1 MDHTITSSGGQAAWG
16 ETEDV
21 TTGRFAPSPSGPLH
35 VGNLRTA
42 LVAWCA
48 ARHDGGSFLVR
59 VEDLTTGA
67 APVAE
72 QSQLDDLAAL
82 GLDHDG
88 EVVRQS
94 DRTAAYDAAVDR
106 LTAAGLTYEC
116 VCTRAEVRREVE
128 AAAAAPHGFAD
139 DSYPG
144 TCRSLTPEQL
154 AAKVREGRVPSLR
167 LRADDATVV
176 ARDLR
181 LGELTAV
188 VDDFVLRRADGVAAY
203 NLAVVV
209 DDAAQGVDQVVRGDD
224 LWRTTPRHVLLQRL
238 LGLPTP
244 DYLHVPLVLGP
255 DGRRLA
261 KRHGAI
267 RLADLRTQGVGP
279 DEVRDRL
286 AVSLGLS
293 APGEHAPT
301 HVLAERFDARTMPVE
316 PWVWD

>member
-1 MDHTITSSGGQAAWG
+1 M
-16 ETEDV
+16 

-48 ARHDGGSFLVR
+48 ARHDGGRFLLR

-88 EVVRQS
+88 AVLRQS
-94 DRTAAYDAAVDR
+94 DRTDLYEAAIAQ
-106 LTAAGLTYEC
+106 LEAAGLTYQC
-116 VCTRAEVRREVE
+116 VCTQAEVRREVE

-144 TCRSLTPEQL
+144 TCRTLAPDQL
-154 AAKVREGRVPSLR
+154 AAQVRAGRTPSLR
-167 LRADDATVV
+167 LRADDARVTAHDV
-176 ARDLR
+176 R

-224 LWRTTPRHVLLQRL
+224 LWRTTPRHVLLQQL
-238 LGLPTP
+238 LGVPTP
-244 DYLHVPLVLGP
+244 EYLHVPLVLGA

-267 RLADLRTQGVGP
+267 RLDDLRARGVGP
-279 DEVRDRL
+279 EEVRDRL
-286 AVSLGLS
+286 VASLGLA
-293 APGEHAPT
+293 APGERPPL
-301 HVLAERFDARTMPVE
+301 HVVAERFDPLAVPSD
-316 PWVWD
+316 PWVWH

>member
-1 MDHTITSSGGQAAWG
+1 M
-16 ETEDV
+16 

-48 ARHDGGSFLVR
+48 ARHDGGRFLVR

-94 DRTAAYDAAVDR
+94 DRTAAYDAAIDQ

-116 VCTRAEVRREVE
+116 VCTRAEVRRELE
-128 AAAAAPHGFAD
+128 AAAAAPHEFAED
-139 DSYPG
+139 GYPG
-144 TCRSLTPEQL
+144 TCRSLTADQL
-154 AAKVREGRVPSLR
+154 AAKVAEGRVPSLR
-167 LRADDATVV
+167 LRADDAVAV
-176 ARDLR
+176 ARDVR
-181 LGELTAV
+181 LGELSAV
-188 VDDFVLRRADGVAAY
+188 VDDFVLRRGDGVAAY

-224 LWRTTPRHVLLQRL
+224 LWRTTPRHVLLQQL

-267 RLADLRTQGVGP
+267 RLDDLRAQGTSA
-279 DEVRDRL
+279 DEVRDVL
-286 AVSLGLS
+286 AASLGLS
-293 APGEHAPT
+293 GPGERAPM
-301 HVLAERFDARTMPVE
+301 HVLAERFDPLTMPSD
-316 PWVWD
+316 PWVWAP

>member
-1 MDHTITSSGGQAAWG
+1 LI
-16 ETEDV
+16 
-21 TTGRFAPSPSGPLH
+21 
-35 VGNLRTA
+35 
-42 LVAWCA
+42 
-48 ARHDGGSFLVR
+48 R

-94 DRTAAYDAAVDR
+94 DRTAAYDAAVDQ

-116 VCTRAEVRREVE
+116 ICTRAEVRRELE
-128 AAAAAPHGFAD
+128 AAAAAPHEFALD
-139 DSYPG
+139 GYTGS
-144 TCRSLTPEQL
+144 CRSLTPDGL
-154 AAKVREGRVPSLR
+154 AAKVSEGRVPSLR
-167 LRADDATVV
+167 LRAADAVVV
-176 ARDLR
+176 ATDQR
-181 LGELTAV
+181 LGEFSMV

-224 LWRTTPRHVLLQRL
+224 LWRTTPRHVLLQQL
-238 LGLPTP
+238 LRLPTP

-267 RLADLRTQGVGP
+267 RLNDLRAQGMSP

-286 AVSLGLS
+286 AASLGLS
-293 APGEHAPT
+293 EPGEQAPM
-301 HVLAERFDARTMPVE
+301 HVLAERFDLAAMPAD
-316 PWVWD
+316 PWVWAP

>member
-1 MDHTITSSGGQAAWG
+1 M
-16 ETEDV
+16 

-48 ARHDGGSFLVR
+48 ARHDGGRFLVR

-88 EVVRQS
+88 EIWRQS
-94 DRTAAYDAAVDR
+94 DRTAAYDAAIDQ
-106 LTAAGLTYEC
+106 LTSAGLTYEC
-116 VCTRAEVRREVE
+116 ICTRAEVRREVE
-128 AAAAAPHGFAD
+128 AAAGAPHEFAD
-139 DSYPG
+139 DRYPG
-144 TCRSLTPEQL
+144 TCRTLTPDQL
-154 AAKVREGRVPSLR
+154 AARVREGRTPSLR
-167 LRADDATVV
+167 LRAEDAVV
-176 ARDLR
+176 AAHDLR

-188 VDDFVLRRADGVAAY
+188 VDDFVLRRGDGVAAY

-224 LWRTTPRHVLLQRL
+224 LWRTTPRHVLLQQL

-244 DYLHVPLVLGP
+244 DYLHVPLVLGA

-267 RLADLRTQGVGP
+267 RLDDLRAQGVSP
-279 DEVRDRL
+279 EEVRDRL
-286 AVSLGLS
+286 AGSLGLS
-293 APGEHAPT
+293 APGEHAPME
-301 HVLAERFDARTMPVE
+301 VLAERFDPLAVPAA
-316 PWVWD
+316 PWVWAP

>member
-1 MDHTITSSGGQAAWG
+1 M
-16 ETEDV
+16 

-48 ARHDGGSFLVR
+48 ARHDGGSFLIR

-94 DRTAAYDAAVDR
+94 DRTAAYDAAVDQ

-116 VCTRAEVRREVE
+116 ICTRAEVRRELE
-128 AAAAAPHGFAD
+128 AAAAAPHEFALD
-139 DSYPG
+139 GYTGS
-144 TCRSLTPEQL
+144 CRSLTPDGL
-154 AAKVREGRVPSLR
+154 AAKVSEGRVPSLR
-167 LRADDATVV
+167 LRAADAVVV
-176 ARDLR
+176 ATDQQ
-181 LGELTAV
+181 LGEFSMV

-224 LWRTTPRHVLLQRL
+224 LWRTTPRHVLLQQL
-238 LGLPTP
+238 LHLPTP

-267 RLADLRTQGVGP
+267 RLNDLRAQGMSP

-293 APGEHAPT
+293 EPGEQAPM
-301 HVLAERFDARTMPVE
+301 HVLAERFDPASMPAG
-316 PWVWD
+316 PWVWAP